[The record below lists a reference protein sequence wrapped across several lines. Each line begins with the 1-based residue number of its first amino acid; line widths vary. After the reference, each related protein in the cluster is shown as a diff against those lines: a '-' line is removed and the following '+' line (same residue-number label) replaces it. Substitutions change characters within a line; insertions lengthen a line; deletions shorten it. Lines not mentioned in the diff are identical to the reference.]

1 MEFWKEVFAGGSGQ
15 ASWMRVVS
23 TPVVIAGIFVA
34 VYAVV
39 TGTVDAAIIGLV
51 LSMMGPVL
59 GAKVLQRKYE
69 TGANTEE
76 GS

>member
-23 TPVVIAGIFVA
+23 TPVVIAGIFIA

-39 TGTVDAAIIGLV
+39 TRTVDASVIGLV
-51 LSMMGPVL
+51 LSMIGPAL
-59 GAKVLQRKYE
+59 TAKALQRKYE
-69 TGANTEE
+69 PGAGEE
-76 GS
+76 K